1 MFPEGL
7 EVAYIVLTFGTSQG
21 SIPLAALGAGIALV
35 LVVIV
40 GALVHQ
46 PLSRVPENTMKFAVG
61 LMLATFGIFWS
72 VEGTGMVW
80 PGADVAL
87 LGIFVFLTLVSLG
100 LVAVLRRM
108 YERQALIAA
117 NAAGMREEWES
128 K

>member
-1 MFPEGL
+1 
-7 EVAYIVLTFGTSQG
+7 VLAFGTSQG

-35 LVVIV
+35 LVVAV
-40 GALVHQ
+40 AALVHQ

-72 VEGTGMVW
+72 VEGTGMAW

-87 LGIFVFLTLVSLG
+87 LGILAFLTLVSLG

-117 NAAGMREEWES
+117 NAASMGE
-128 K
+128 